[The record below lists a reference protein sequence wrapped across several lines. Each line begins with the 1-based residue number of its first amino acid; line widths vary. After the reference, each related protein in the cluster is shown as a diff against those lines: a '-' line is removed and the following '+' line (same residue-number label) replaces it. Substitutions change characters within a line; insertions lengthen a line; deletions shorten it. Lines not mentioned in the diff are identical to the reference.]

1 MPIYEYH
8 CESCGGEFETLVLR
22 RDEPVRCKLCG
33 AAEVTR
39 LISAHAVGGGT
50 QAEAS
55 PCAGGACP
63 PVPACGAGACPA
75 CE

>member
-8 CESCGGEFETLVLR
+8 CESCGGEFETLLMR
-22 RDEPVRCKLCG
+22 RDEKVSCKLCG
-33 AAEVTR
+33 AENVTR
-39 LISAHAVGGGT
+39 LISAHSVGGA

-63 PVPACGAGACPA
+63 PMPACGAGACAA